1 MGAENSHVSWIFIIL
16 CLGTLLTTVTWY
28 RLDND
33 PEFYKPPRP
42 KRGLGKLSDVCK
54 GCRKVIDKVKQRY
67 SQTWKKQE
75 ENSLK
80 LRSRLRGQCNGFD
93 TAIITQEN
101 TPIGSE
107 LVYDGDGKKTLKVSR
122 EIFKVFAKEH
132 PFETKRLDRCA
143 LVGNGGILTDSRCG
157 KSIDSAQFVMRCNL
171 PPLKDG
177 YEEHVGIKTDLV
189 TANPSILLT
198 KYESLMNRRRP
209 FVESLQTYGN
219 ALLVLPA
226 FTFVFNTAVSLRA
239 AYTIEDSD
247 SPAQPVFFNPEYLR
261 NLSVFWRNEGL
272 KSGRLSTG
280 FIMTSLALEI
290 CDNVELYGFWP
301 FGNHPYDYYPLSNH
315 YYDDMKVSPVHA
327 MPAEFDILL
336 QLHSE
341 GVLKLHL
348 ENC

>member
-28 RLDND
+28 WLDND
-33 PEFYKPPRP
+33 VGFHKPPRP
-42 KRGLGKLSDVCK
+42 KRGVGKLSDVCK
-54 GCRKVIDKVKQRY
+54 DCRKVINKVKERY

-75 ENSLK
+75 CNSLK

-93 TAIITQEN
+93 KAIITQEN

-107 LVYDGDGKKTLKVSR
+107 IVFNGDGKKLKVTR
-122 EIFKVFAKEH
+122 EIFNTFAKEN
-132 PFETKRLDRCA
+132 PFKTRLDTCA
-143 LVGNGGILTDSRCG
+143 LVGNSGILTDSRCG

-177 YEEHVGIKTDLV
+177 YEEDVGIKTDLV
-189 TANPSILLT
+189 TANPSILEH
-198 KYESLMNRRRP
+198 KYESLMNRRLL
-209 FVESLQTYGN
+209 FVEGLQTYGN
-219 ALLVLPA
+219 ALLLLPA
-226 FTFVFNTAVSLRA
+226 FSFGSNTALSLRA
-239 AYTIEDSD
+239 AYTIEEFN
-247 SPAQPVFFNPEYLR
+247 SPARPIFFNPGYLQ
-261 NLSVFWRNEGL
+261 NLSVFWTNEGL
-272 KSGRLSTG
+272 KPRRLSTG
-280 FIMTSLALEI
+280 FFMTSLALEI

-301 FGNHPYDYYPLSNH
+301 FGNHPYDYYSLSNH
-315 YYDDMKVSPVHA
+315 YYDDMKVSAVHA